1 MGNILLNNINSEYE
15 NLILNVS
22 NNYIDLLNEVNTIK
36 TKIIQLELDNNKL
49 HEKLNQINGD

>member
-36 TKIIQLELDNNKL
+36 TKIIQLELDNKKL
-49 HEKLNQINGD
+49 HEELNQINGD